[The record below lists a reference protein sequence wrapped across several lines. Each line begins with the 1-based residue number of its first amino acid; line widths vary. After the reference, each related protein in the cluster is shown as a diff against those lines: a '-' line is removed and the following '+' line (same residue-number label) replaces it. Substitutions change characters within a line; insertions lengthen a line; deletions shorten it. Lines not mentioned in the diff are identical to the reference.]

1 MTETATVNIPKDV
14 LEPIVRSQVAAGIVE
29 ALGKPEQLISKVVAQ
44 ALKQKVDSK
53 GSVSTHNYD
62 NRYDLIEL
70 LATNGIHSVVRESLG
85 KWIEEQRPAIE
96 AQVKKAL
103 SRKESAFAKAL
114 VEGLITAT
122 RSEWSFKCNIN
133 FKED

>member
-1 MTETATVNIPKDV
+1 MAETATVNIPKDV

-44 ALKQKVDSK
+44 ALKQKVNSK
-53 GSVSTHNYD
+53 GNVSNHDYE
-62 NRYDLIEL
+62 NRHDLIEL
-70 LATNGIHSVVRESLG
+70 LATNGIHSVVRESLT
-85 KWIEEQRPAIE
+85 KWVEEQRPAIE

-103 SRKESAFAKAL
+103 SRKESAFARAL

-122 RSEWSFKCNIN
+122 RSQWRFECNIS